1 MKKIQLPYGDYY
13 DKKLMKPVHK
23 QEDCVLLI
31 LEMLN
36 ILLAGEVISKK
47 RGVIMIIV
55 DKMSR
60 LFCFSDD
67 KYFSM
72 VFPFDIEITEG
83 KDTTYKIYDSILGI
97 EIDSRLTAL
106 MKRML
111 GQIDFLHNTI
121 DEIIEKAYFDVSG
134 EEYTEDEVEKC
145 FNLILRLL
153 SMEAGYIRYD
163 YDLEHEKGK
172 LHPLYHFDV
181 NYSSKGVYKLGI
193 SKKMK
198 EEDFIDLLD
207 TKTECRYII

>member
-13 DKKLMKPVHK
+13 DEKFTKPVRK

-36 ILLAGEVISKK
+36 ILLAGEVISKEK
-47 RGVIMIIV
+47 GVIVIIV

-60 LFCFSDD
+60 LFCFSDN

-72 VFPFDIEITEG
+72 VFPFDIEIIKG
-83 KDTTYKIYDSILGI
+83 RDTIYKIYDSVLGI
-97 EIDSRLTAL
+97 ELDSRLTAL

-111 GQIDFLHNTI
+111 GQIDFFQNTI

-153 SMEAGYIRYD
+153 SMESGYIRYD
-163 YDLEHEKGK
+163 YDFEHENGK

-181 NYSSKGVYKLGI
+181 NFSSKGTYKLGI
-193 SKKMK
+193 NKKMK

-207 TKTECRYII
+207 TKTECRYIM